1 MYIYTVVCPYHVH
14 NVKLTDFLT
23 LRQLFKFY
31 LFVWKNMLG
40 FAPLQIFSYQC
51 LTQANLSF
59 SCASEYT
66 SVLCSL
72 LLNQVIHELHFLLAY
87 PGSPCAVLWDWSNLT
102 WFPKGSVA
110 YSLRSICCVS
120 KTLLKWTGTAERALN
135 ELLLCKR
142 VTWHIIFM
150 FILKSTFKNVLDFS
164 VMPYVY
170 RIQTHLSIMQFT
182 TDWFYWRL
190 LTNPQ
195 KQQVLQDL

>member
-1 MYIYTVVCPYHVH
+1 M
-14 NVKLTDFLT
+14 
-23 LRQLFKFY
+23 Y
-31 LFVWKNMLG
+31 LFVCKDMLG
-40 FAPLQIFSYQC
+40 FAPSQILSNQC
-51 LTQANLSF
+51 LQQANLTF
-59 SCASEYT
+59 SCAHCINQRVREYT

-72 LLNQVIHELHFLLAY
+72 LFHQVTHELSFLLAY

-150 FILKSTFKNVLDFS
+150 FILKSTFKNVLDFG

-170 RIQTHLSIMQFT
+170 HIQIPDTSVDNVIYNSLILFGVYWQILRSGR
-182 TDWFYWRL
+182 FYKTW
-190 LTNPQ
+190 
-195 KQQVLQDL
+195 LQ